1 MDGLRFLLMGLIDLT
16 CQRLR
21 LKPLGCLLQ
30 ILIIIF
36 LRLDVRYLKSLSTKP
51 ISTFNKVILGLL
63 LLAVLGIL
71 FNLVDQKLS
80 LLLGLLLP
88 GLLGSLHELKAHD
101 ALVLRLLLG
110 LLTLRFCVEVD
121 LDVAIVT
128 LASILGVIIIL
139 IIQVHEFSLDV

>member
-1 MDGLRFLLMGLIDLT
+1 MGLMDLT

-30 ILIIIF
+30 VLIII
-36 LRLDVRYLKSLSTKP
+36 LLDLDVRYLKSLSTEP
-51 ISTFNKVILGLL
+51 ISTFNKFLLGLL
-63 LLAVLGIL
+63 LALFGIL
-71 FNLVDQKLS
+71 FNLVDQKLC

-101 ALVLRLLLG
+101 TLVLGLLLG
-110 LLTLRFCVEVD
+110 QLTLRFCVEVD

-128 LASILGVIIIL
+128 LASILGVIITL